1 MGLKSRIVSPAAAG
15 ACVLLGLF
23 LWADGAAAPRW
34 ALPALAAGLA
44 AVLAVVAI
52 AVELR
57 VRRPLAA
64 VVRWCAAAPASRTAP
79 AAGEEFASLARA
91 IRVLQERIDTQ
102 QAELRTLG
110 EQHRHAEAALRAS
123 EERFALA
130 LRGAHDGL
138 WERDLEDGRVVLSP
152 RWKSMLGYAED
163 EFADRLDTWRAH
175 VHPQDLASVEAA
187 FAAHLD
193 GTSPR
198 YECQFRVLHRDGRYR
213 WVFSRGSAV
222 RHANGR
228 PYRVVGLDT
237 DVTAIKRVEH
247 VLEQVV
253 AGTADVYGDDFFR
266 ALVRHFAAALDVRCA
281 FITECTEQPPQ
292 RVRTLAFW
300 SAPSFVDNI
309 EYELP
314 GTPCETVIR
323 EGRTCFHPSGL
334 ARAFPVEGTFE
345 SYLGI
350 PIRGREGTVL
360 GHLAF
365 LDHKAMDGEM
375 LVDAVFRIFAAR
387 AAAELER
394 RAMLARVTSRPA

>member
-1 MGLKSRIVSPAAAG
+1 MGLKAGIVLPAAAAAG
-15 ACVLLGLF
+15 ALLGLF
-23 LWADGAAAPRW
+23 LWAGGAAASGW
-34 ALPALAAGLA
+34 AVPALAAA
-44 AVLAVVAI
+44 CAVLLGVVAI

-57 VRRPLAA
+57 VCRPLAA
-64 VVRWCAAAPASRTAP
+64 LARWGAAAPQPPAAP
-79 AAGEEFASLARA
+79 AVDEAFAPLTRA
-91 IRVLQERIDTQ
+91 IGALHARIGAQ
-102 QAELRTLG
+102 QAELHALG
-110 EQHRHAEAALRAS
+110 ERHRHAEAALRAS

-138 WERDLEDGRVVLSP
+138 WERDLEHGRVLLSP
-152 RWKSMLGYAED
+152 RWKGMLGYAED
-163 EFADRLDTWRAH
+163 EFADRLDAWRAH

-187 FAAHLD
+187 LAAHLD

-198 YECQFRVLHRDGRYR
+198 YECQFRLLHRDGRYR

-266 ALVRHFAAALDVRCA
+266 ALVRHFAAALEVRCA
-281 FITECTEQPPQ
+281 FVTECTGQPPQ

-309 EYELP
+309 EYDLP
-314 GTPCETVIR
+314 GTPCETVIK

-334 ARAFPVEGTFE
+334 ARAFPVEGEFE

-350 PIRGREGTVL
+350 PIRGSEGTVL

-365 LDHKAMDGEM
+365 LDHKEMGGEM

-394 RAMLARVTSRPA
+394 RAILARLVSRPA